1 MRGNAK
7 MNNKIGLCLAF
18 KGTNYGAL
26 LQAFATQQI
35 VEKMGFRTEIL
46 DYSPRFVQKTVF
58 SPAACLWRLRTL
70 SQKVFL
76 PKRKELELDD
86 LHKENKKQR
95 IIASDAFRKDYIH
108 NIIPLK
114 TYDSLTD
121 QAIQYAGVIVGSDQ
135 LWGPNAAFGYFRTLR
150 FVPNGVRRISYAT
163 STGVSAYPRNVWKDA
178 AQFMNAIDFL
188 SVREEAG
195 REIVKTV
202 CGRDAKVVL
211 DPTYLF
217 TKAEWEE
224 LIPQEKVVEDG
235 YVFSFFLGDNPKMKS
250 IAKQYAKDRGL
261 RIVAILSNEVC
272 VDDSEYAD
280 EVLIGQKP
288 EQFLNLIRNAECVFT
303 DSFHGFAFSVI
314 NEKQV
319 YVTYRVRKGTQSRN
333 SRIDNIVEKFGMEDR
348 LIKDPSSLES
358 LDDSETDYDI
368 VNQKLCELRK
378 DSLAFLKAALT
389 FEEEQPTDK
398 YALYDRKADCCGCE
412 ACANVCP
419 KGLIEMSA
427 DEEGFY
433 YPRIT
438 DPKSCVECNACRNV
452 CPVSHADEISSS
464 FTKAYAGWAK
474 KEEDIIASASG
485 GFAASLTDA
494 FLKDGGIVYGAA
506 YTSDY
511 ASAEYIRVSSEEE
524 AERLKTSKYF
534 QARKNNVFQQI
545 REDLKTKRV
554 LFTGLP
560 CDVYAL
566 KRFIKDDSNLYTLS
580 VICHGPTT
588 EKIHQQYCA
597 LLEKKLG
604 SPITFFSARYKK
616 NGNWKPYF
624 IRAVGQNGKE
634 IREQFNRTD
643 YNTAFLYFKRPS
655 CGDCRFKNTHFAADI
670 LVGDYHAAAKGN
682 ANWNP
687 HGVSSILPLTEKG
700 MKLLHDTYDT
710 FCYNEVPLNTA
721 ISQKGVHSS
730 VSKGTDRKA
739 FTEKLNSTG
748 LHEACSI
755 PSVKK
760 DLKRL
765 RAQKRKASVIR
776 SFRGIAKRII
786 KR

>member
-1 MRGNAK
+1 MKGNGR
-7 MNNKIGLCLAF
+7 MGGKIGLCLAF

-35 VEKMGFRTEIL
+35 VEHLGYRTEII
-46 DYSPRFVQKTVF
+46 DYISGSGKKTVP
-58 SPAACLWRLRTL
+58 SPEALL
-70 SQKVFL
+70 SRVIEKYKTIKNR
-76 PKRKELELDD
+76 PKKEQLDQ
-86 LHKENKKQR
+86 LHTENKKQR
-95 IIASDAFRKDYIH
+95 ISAAEDFRRFRLRNIVPVKGYDALRE
-108 NIIPLK
+108 
-114 TYDSLTD
+114 
-121 QAIQYAGVIVGSDQ
+121 QANQYKAVIVGSDQ
-135 LWGPNAAFGYFRTLR
+135 LWPPTVAFTYYRTLR
-150 FVPNGVRRISYAT
+150 FVPQGIRRISYAT
-163 STGVSAYPRNVWKDA
+163 STGVSNYPWYVKRKA
-178 AQFMNAIDFL
+178 AEFMNAIDCL

-224 LIPQEKVVEDG
+224 LIPREKVVEDG
-235 YVFSFFLGDNPKMKS
+235 YIFCFFLGDNPKMKA
-250 IAKQYAKDRGL
+250 IAKRYAKDRGL
-261 RIVAILSNEVC
+261 RVVAILSNEVC

-288 EQFLNLIRNAECVFT
+288 DQFLNLIRNAECVFT

-333 SRIDNIVEKFGMEDR
+333 SRIDNIVEKFGMEER

-358 LDDSETDYDI
+358 LDDAEINYDI
-368 VNQKLCELRK
+368 VGKKLCELRK

-419 KGLIEMSA
+419 KGIIEMSA

-438 DPKSCVECNACRNV
+438 DPKSCVECNACRKV

-474 KEEDIIASASG
+474 KEEDIVASASG

-494 FLKDGGIVYGAA
+494 FLKEGGIVYGAA

-534 QARKNNVFQQI
+534 QARKNNVFRQI

-560 CDVYAL
+560 CDIYAL

-604 SPITFFSARYKK
+604 SPITSFSARYKK

-634 IREQFNRTD
+634 IQEQFNRTD

-682 ANWNP
+682 ANWNS

-700 MKLLHDTYDT
+700 IKLLHDTDDT

-765 RAQKRKASVIR
+765 RAQKRKASAIR
-776 SFRGIAKRII
+776 SIKGIAKRIV

>member
-1 MRGNAK
+1 MTGNGS
-7 MNNKIGLCLAF
+7 MGDKIGLCLAF

-26 LQAFATQQI
+26 LQAFATQQM
-35 VEKMGFRTEIL
+35 VERFGFRTEIL
-46 DYSPRFVQKTVF
+46 DYLPGSGRKMV
-58 SPAACLWRLRTL
+58 PAPEAVLSRLIE
-70 SQKVFL
+70 KY
-76 PKRKELELDD
+76 KRIKNRPEKEQLDA
-86 LHKENKKQR
+86 LHTENKKQR
-95 IIASDAFRKDYIH
+95 AEAAADFRRHCLHSIVPVKGYEA
-108 NIIPLK
+108 
-114 TYDSLTD
+114 LTE
-121 QAIQYAGVIVGSDQ
+121 QAHQYRAVIVGSDQ
-135 LWGPNAAFGYFRTLR
+135 LWPPTVAFTYFRTLR
-150 FVPNGVRRISYAT
+150 FVPRGIRRISYAT
-163 STGVSAYPRNVWKDA
+163 STGVSSYPWYVKRKA
-178 AQFMNAIDFL
+178 ADFMKAIDCL
-188 SVREEAG
+188 SVREQAG
-195 REIVKTV
+195 REIVKSV

-217 TKAEWEE
+217 TKEEWED
-224 LIPQEKVVEDG
+224 LIPQDKTVQDG
-235 YVFSFFLGDNPKMKS
+235 YVFCFFLGDNPKMKT
-250 IAKQYAKDRGL
+250 IAKRYAQERGL
-261 RIVAILSNEVC
+261 RIVAVLSNEVC
-272 VDDSEYAD
+272 VDDSYAD
-280 EVLIGQKP
+280 EILIGQRP
-288 EQFLNLIRNAECVFT
+288 DQFLNLIRNAECVFT

-314 NEKQV
+314 NKKQV
-319 YVTYRVRKGTQSRN
+319 YITYRTRKGTQSRN

-368 VNQKLCELRK
+368 VNKKLCELRK
-378 DSLAFLKAALT
+378 DSLAFLTTALT
-389 FEEEQPTDK
+389 FEEEQPTDR

-485 GFAASLTDA
+485 GFAASLTDT

-511 ASAEYIRVSSEEE
+511 SSAQYIRVSSEEE

-534 QARKNNVFQQI
+534 QARKNTVFQQI
-545 REDLKTKRV
+545 REDLKTNRV

-560 CDVYAL
+560 CDIYAL

-604 SPITFFSARYKK
+604 SPIVYFSTRYKK

-634 IREQFNRTD
+634 IQEQFNKTD

-700 MKLLHDTYDT
+700 LVLLHSVDDT
-710 FCYNEVPLNTA
+710 FRYNEVPLNTA

-765 RAQKRKASVIR
+765 RAQKRKASVLKSIK
-776 SFRGIAKRII
+776 GVVKKVI

>member
-1 MRGNAK
+1 MAY
-7 MNNKIGLCLAF
+7 
-18 KGTNYGAL
+18 KGTNYGML

-46 DYSPRFVQKTVF
+46 DYTPRLVQKTVS
-58 SPAACLWRLRTL
+58 SPAACLWKLRTL
-70 SQKVFL
+70 FQIVFL
-76 PKRKELELDD
+76 PKHKELELDD
-86 LHKENKKQR
+86 LHKENRKQR
-95 IIASDAFRKDYIH
+95 ITVSNVFCKDYLH

-114 TYDSLTD
+114 TYESLTE

-217 TKAEWEE
+217 SKREWES
-224 LIPQEKVVEDG
+224 LIPKDTIVKEG
-235 YVFSFFLGDNPKMKS
+235 YVLLYFLGDNPEMKRL
-250 IAKQYAKDRGL
+250 AKKWASQRGL
-261 RIVAILSNEVC
+261 RVVSIMSSESNA
-272 VDDSEYAD
+272 DDTPYAD
-280 EVLIGQKP
+280 EILTGQRP
-288 EQFLNLIRNAECVFT
+288 DQFMNLIRNAECVFT

-333 SRIDNIVEKFGMEDR
+333 ARIDNIVKKFGMEDR

-438 DPKSCVECNACRNV
+438 DPKSCVECNACRKV

-494 FLKDGGIVYGAA
+494 FLKEGGIVYGAA

-534 QARKNNVFQQI
+534 QARKNNVFRQI

-597 LLEKKLG
+597 LLEKKLR
-604 SPITFFSARYKK
+604 SPITSFSARYKK

-700 MKLLHDTYDT
+700 LELLHDADDT

-730 VSKGTDRKA
+730 VTKRTNRNE
-739 FTEKLNSTG
+739 FTEKLDTKG
-748 LHEACSI
+748 LHAACSI
-755 PSVKK
+755 PSVKR
-760 DLKRL
+760 DLSKSRARTKTAVVLNKLKGVVKKVVKR
-765 RAQKRKASVIR
+765 
-776 SFRGIAKRII
+776 
-786 KR
+786 